1 MNPQYYQSLF
11 NAPRPSDHPNWSQ
24 DVTTAIDNIFEHL
37 LELARSLEALETRIA
52 ALEAATPAPQ
62 EEPTP

>member
-1 MNPQYYQSLF
+1 MTDYISLF
-11 NAPRPSDHPNWSQ
+11 NAPRPSDHPDWPR
-24 DVTTAIDNIFEHL
+24 DVTVAIDRIFENL
-37 LELARSLEALETRIA
+37 LELAKSHEALKTRIA